1 MISTQRGDAYLFLL
15 WVQRDLRA
23 RVAGSVAGLLWTL
36 LLPLLT
42 VAVFYVMFA
51 LVLQVRVPELAG
63 ANGYFYYLLAGLLPW
78 LSLSEG
84 LSRATGSLV
93 AQEQFLQKLVFPVW
107 VIPGTVVITSLL
119 PQLVGTLA
127 LVILLA
133 LAGLLQPLAL
143 LAWPLLLAVQLLLQ
157 WGLGLALA
165 VLGMHLRD
173 LVQVLPVILQI
184 FFYATPILYPRSL
197 VPEAYQGWFLLN
209 PFAGLMDAYHALFL
223 GLPLA
228 TSSLLALGG
237 WTLLLGLGGIG
248 LFRLLKPT
256 LGDYL

>member
-1 MISTQRGDAYLFLL
+1 MIPAQRGDAYLFWL

-23 RVAGSVAGLLWTL
+23 RVAGSAAGLLWTL

-51 LVLQVRVPELAG
+51 LVLQVRVPELSG
-63 ANGYFYYLLAGLLPW
+63 ESGYFYYLLAGLLPW
-78 LSLSEG
+78 LSIAEST
-84 LSRATGSLV
+84 SRATGSLV

-107 VIPGTVVITSLL
+107 VIPGTVVLTSLL

-127 LVILLA
+127 LVVLLA
-133 LAGLLQPLAL
+133 LAGLLEPLPL
-143 LAWPLLLAVQLLLQ
+143 LAWPLLLALQLLLQ

-165 VLGMHLRD
+165 ILGMHLRD
-173 LVQVLPVILQI
+173 LMQVMPVILQI
-184 FFYATPILYPRSL
+184 LFYATPILYPKSL
-197 VPEAYQGWFLLN
+197 VPEAYRDWFLLN

-223 GLPLA
+223 GLPLELA
-228 TSSLLALGG
+228 SLLALGG
-237 WTLLLGLGGIG
+237 WTLLLGVGGTL